1 VPRKLNEKQ
10 KEVLRQFA
18 ELVGDEVHEQRK
30 GFLIK

>member
-18 ELVGDEVHEQRK
+18 ELVVMRYTSREKD
-30 GFLIK
+30 FLIK